1 MTAEPPIVL
10 STFGSLARSG
20 FQMGSRGWTLK
31 ALAIFLVLRTEQG
44 EKRASYP
51 DPAPPRV
58 RGRGEARGSLS
69 RFGNLAKG
77 AIGAVI
83 SAGSGVSNG

>member
-1 MTAEPPIVL
+1 MTEAHPNCHGL
-10 STFGSLARSG
+10 L
-20 FQMGSRGWTLK
+20 
-31 ALAIFLVLRTEQG
+31 
-44 EKRASYP
+44 YP
-51 DPAPPRV
+51 DPAPPSV